1 LVSTDWLLRDVRYA
15 LRSLARTRGFTTV
28 AILTLALG
36 ISANTVVFS
45 FLDALILRP
54 LPIPHPESVF
64 FVQTAG
70 TFSHSFP
77 NYRDLRD
84 RNLTFSELAG
94 YRLAWM
100 AVDGGADPVPTWGYL
115 ATGNYFNLLGLQPVR
130 GRFFSPNDDVTR
142 GGSPY
147 AVLSYAY
154 WQRQFDGDPDVVGRT
169 IRINGLPYTVV
180 GVAPRDFNGTEVFFR
195 PDLWVP
201 MTMQAQI
208 EGRLS
213 LDERRTSNTLV
224 IGRMRNGVTREQAE
238 TDLNTVAAAMAAEN
252 PTINGRLRLALA
264 TPGLWGDTL
273 RGPVSAFVGAVMALA
288 VLVLLAACA
297 NLASILA
304 VRVIDRFRELAI
316 RTSIGATRGHILRQV
331 AIETLLLCS
340 VGGAAGLGVAVI
352 ALRTLSRWHGPMG
365 LPVQLDVTPDASV
378 FGFAVAASL
387 IAALFAVIAPVRR
400 AARSNAADLMRQ
412 GASPVGWRRWSS
424 RDVLLGLQLALCCVL
439 ITACFVSLRGL
450 TRALAVPLGFDP
462 RGVTVSIFDLGQ
474 GGYTPAEGR
483 AFQSR
488 ALDAVRALPGIA
500 EAAYASALPLTTDQS
515 TTTVFQESTVDF
527 GPANAIS
534 APYYHVS
541 PGYFHL
547 MRTRLL
553 AGREFSVFD
562 TPDSPR
568 VAIVNETFA
577 RRVIGTSDAVGRRFR
592 LGAGSNDLR
601 EVVGVVEDGKYFSL
615 SEEPR
620 PTVFWPA
627 AAAYNSST
635 VIAVRSTLPSGEVTS
650 QLRRII
656 RNLDPR
662 VSLQADGTVTDANAL
677 FFLPARAATIALGAF
692 GLLAISLAL
701 IGIYGLAAYSVSAR
715 VREIGIRVAIGARSH
730 DVLRS
735 ILGRTAVVLAAGACA
750 GIAAGMAVSQLLKAV
765 VYHATPGDPVV
776 IAATACTVALVGL
789 GAAWV
794 PARRALAVDP
804 AQTLRDS

>member
-1 LVSTDWLLRDVRYA
+1 MDDIARDIRYA
-15 LRSLARTRGFTTV
+15 LRGLLRSPGFSAV
-28 AILTLALG
+28 AVLTLALG
-36 ISANTVVFS
+36 IGANTVVFS
-45 FLDALILRP
+45 FLHALILRP

-64 FVQTAG
+64 FVQRRDSQT
-70 TFSHSFP
+70 HSFP

-84 RNLTFSELAG
+84 RNRTFSELAG

-100 AVDGGADPVPTWGYL
+100 AVDSGAGSVPSWGYL
-115 ATGNYFNLLGLQPVR
+115 ATGNYFGLLGIQPAV
-130 GRFFSPNDDVTR
+130 GRFFGPREDAAP
-142 GGSPY
+142 GASPY

-154 WQRQFDGDPDVVGRT
+154 WQRQFAGNPDVVGKT
-169 IRINGLPYTVV
+169 IRINGLPYAVL
-180 GVAPRDFNGTEVFFR
+180 GVAPRDFYGTEVFFR
-195 PDLWVP
+195 PALWIP

-208 EGRLS
+208 EGRS
-213 LDERRTSNTLV
+213 WLDERRASNTLV
-224 IGRMRNGVTREQAE
+224 VGRLRDRVTREQAE
-238 TDLNTVAAAMAAEN
+238 GDLNTVAGVMASEN

-288 VLVLLAACA
+288 ALVLLAACA
-297 NLASILA
+297 NLAGVLA

-316 RTSIGATRGHILRQV
+316 RTSIGATRGQILRQI
-331 AIETLLLCS
+331 ATETLLLCS
-340 VGGAAGLGVAVI
+340 VGGAAGLVVADVV
-352 ALRTLSRWHGPMG
+352 LRMLSRWHGPMG
-365 LPVQLDVTPDASV
+365 LPIQLDVTPDASV
-378 FGFAVAASL
+378 FGFAVAVSF
-387 IAALFAVIAPVRR
+387 IAALFAVMAPARR
-400 AARSNAADLMRQ
+400 AARSNTADLMRQ
-412 GASPVGWRRWSS
+412 AAGPVGWRRWSS
-424 RDVLLGLQLALCCVL
+424 RDALLGVQLALCCVL

-450 TRALAVPLGFDP
+450 TRALAVPLGFDA
-462 RGVTVSIFDLGQ
+462 RGVTISIFDLGQ
-474 GGYTPAEGR
+474 AGYTPAEGR

-488 ALDAVRALPGIA
+488 ASEAVRALPGIT
-500 EAAYASALPLTTDQS
+500 EAAYASALPLTPDQS
-515 TTTVFQESTVDF
+515 TTTVFQESTADF

-534 APYYHVS
+534 AAYYHVS
-541 PGYFHL
+541 PGYFQL

-553 AGREFSVFD
+553 AGREFNAFD

-577 RRVIGTSDAVGRRFR
+577 RRVIGTPDAVGRQFR
-592 LGAGSNDLR
+592 LGPGANDLR

-615 SEEPR
+615 SEDPR

-627 AAAYNSST
+627 AASYNSGT
-635 VIAVRSTLPSGEVTS
+635 VIAVRSTLPPAEVTS
-650 QLRRII
+650 QLRRVIG
-656 RNLDPR
+656 NLDPR
-662 VSLQADGTVTDANAL
+662 VSLQADGTLSDGNAL

-715 VREIGIRVAIGARSH
+715 VREIGIRVAIGARSY
-730 DVLRS
+730 DVLRT

-750 GIAAGMAVSQLLKAV
+750 GIAAGMAVSQLLTAV
-765 VYHATPGDPVV
+765 VYQATPGDPVV
-776 IAATACTVALVGL
+776 LVATACTIALVGL